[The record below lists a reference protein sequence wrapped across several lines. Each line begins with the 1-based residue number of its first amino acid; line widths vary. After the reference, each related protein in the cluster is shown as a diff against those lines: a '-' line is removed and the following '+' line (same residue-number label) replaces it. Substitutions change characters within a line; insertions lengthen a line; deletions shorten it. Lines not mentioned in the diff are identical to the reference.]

1 MTKDAV
7 LELLWQNKDAWL
19 SGAALAESL
28 TISRTAVWKAVEQL
42 RREGYAIESATR
54 RGYRLSSKSDVLSEQ
69 GVRKYL
75 RNPAVTPRV
84 LPVVSSTNTL
94 LKSMAAEG
102 APEGLALLA
111 GEQTAGRGRMGRSFY
126 SPPDSGLYMSLLL
139 RPQIPATEAV
149 RITACAAVAVAEAVE
164 ELSGLDTQIK
174 WVNDVLVRGRK
185 VCGILTEGSLD
196 LESGGLSYAVV
207 GIGVNTAVPAGDFP
221 PELRQIAGALF
232 GEDRPPELRCRLAAA
247 VLDRL
252 MDFYARLD
260 DPVLWEAYRRRS
272 LVLGREIDILAPG
285 KEPEPAT
292 ALDLDTDYGLLVSL
306 PDGSLRKLNSGEVS
320 VRATLSL

>member
-7 LELLWQNKDAWL
+7 LALLWQNADSWL
-19 SGAALAESL
+19 SGEALAERLSV
-28 TISRTAVWKAVEQL
+28 SRTAVWKAVEQL
-42 RREGYAIESATR
+42 RAEGYAVESATN
-54 RGYRLSSKSDVLSEQ
+54 RGYRLCSQSDVLSEQ
-69 GVRKYL
+69 GLLKYL
-75 RNPAVTPRV
+75 RSPAITPQV

-102 APEGLALLA
+102 APEGTALLA

-126 SPPDSGLYMSLLL
+126 SPPGSGLYMSLLL
-139 RPQIPATEAV
+139 RPQIPASEAV

-164 ELSGLDTQIK
+164 ELSGLETQIK

-207 GIGVNTAVPAGDFP
+207 GIGINTAVPAGDFP
-221 PELRQIAGALF
+221 PELRQTAGALF
-232 GEDRPPELRCRLAAA
+232 GDEKPPELRCRLAAA

-252 MDFYARLD
+252 MDFYGRLD
-260 DPVLWEAYRRRS
+260 DPAIWEAYRRRS
-272 LVLGREIDILAPG
+272 LVLGREISILAPG
-285 KEPEPAT
+285 KEPEPAV
-292 ALDLDTDYGLLVSL
+292 ALDLDTDYGLLVCL
-306 PDGSLRKLNSGEVS
+306 PDGSLRKLSSGEVS
-320 VRATLSL
+320 VRM